1 MNGLGRPS
9 VRAVFYTHK
18 NSEQS
23 LDQELNSV
31 EAHKEARTARLRSA
45 YDWATRGYDA
55 YTKLI
60 WALRGLLL

>member
-9 VRAVFYTHK
+9 VRAVFYKHK

-31 EAHKEARTARLRSA
+31 EAHKEASTARLRSA
-45 YDWATRGYDA
+45 SPTGRPEAMTPIRS
-55 YTKLI
+55 
-60 WALRGLLL
+60 

>member
-45 YDWATRGYDA
+45 SPTGRPEAMTPIRS
-55 YTKLI
+55 
-60 WALRGLLL
+60 

>member
-18 NSEQS
+18 SSEQS

-31 EAHKEARTARLRSA
+31 EAHKEASTARLRSA
-45 YDWATRGYDA
+45 SPTGRPEAMTPIRS
-55 YTKLI
+55 
-60 WALRGLLL
+60 